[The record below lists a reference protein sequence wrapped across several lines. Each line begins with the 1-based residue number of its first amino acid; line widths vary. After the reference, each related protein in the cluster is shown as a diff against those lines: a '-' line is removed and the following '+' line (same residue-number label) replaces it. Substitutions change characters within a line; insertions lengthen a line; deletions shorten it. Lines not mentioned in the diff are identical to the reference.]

1 MYRAREGHQTEDLD
15 ARATTIRGTSA
26 RDAAKSPNV
35 IMRRPHLVL
44 FLALIALG
52 SAPVYGAASGTVTG
66 VVRDSQGTV
75 QIGAVVQLLRPDLSV
90 IASVFTDSTGHY
102 RLASVQP
109 GRYAVKAMG
118 TAFLPSLREDVRV
131 RSSAVVNLTLNTLYE
146 VMQWLPAEPRSGNAQ
161 QDDWKWTLR
170 AAANR
175 PLLRWLED
183 GPLVVIS
190 DGSGSAPRL
199 KARLMATG
207 EQGSFAES
215 GERVSATVEETPAD
229 SRELLAQVD
238 FDPNSD
244 AGLESTLG
252 FRQDLGFAGSVES
265 VAAVAIHPEVNSTG
279 SEGLDE
285 AAMRTLET
293 ISLGDALEAEAGSSE
308 VLARFATNSPNT
320 ILAALPF
327 AGVTWRNGDSKL
339 HYRMATALPSTMDA
353 EGSGAGLPAVS
364 MRNGRLAL
372 EHGLHQE
379 IGWERSTGNSDM
391 AVLVYADKI
400 DNPVMEAMG
409 GPGLNGPGLTSPGLN
424 GPAVNG
430 PGAAAGSAV
439 LYDGASGL
447 IRAAGPA
454 INSAG
459 MQASVEHSLTRTSQ
473 IRISCA
479 NGNAIVLA
487 SPQPGGGQGMAL
499 AQLLGS
505 AHARHAQ
512 SYSISLSGTL
522 DGSGT
527 RWRATYRWQPE
538 ETITPVAAF
547 DSDAANPYL
556 NLQLRQPVRIRRKGS
571 DGVGGFEVLLNLRN
585 LLAEGY
591 RPYLLSDG
599 SLVVFAQDQRSFSGG
614 LAFNF

>member
-1 MYRAREGHQTEDLD
+1 MCRAQQGHQTEDLE
-15 ARATTIRGTSA
+15 ARAGTSCATSA

-35 IMRRPHLVL
+35 IMRRLNLVL
-44 FLALIALG
+44 FLALIALR
-52 SAPVYGAASGTVTG
+52 SAPVYGAAPGSISG
-66 VVRDSQGTV
+66 VVRDAQGV
-75 QIGAVVQLLRPDLSV
+75 PQMGAVVELLRPDLSV
-90 IASVFTDSTGHY
+90 IASVFTNSTGHY
-102 RLASVQP
+102 KLPSVLP

-183 GPLVVIS
+183 GPLVVVS
-190 DGSGSAPRL
+190 DGAGGSPRL

-207 EQGSFAES
+207 QQGSFAES

-238 FDPNSD
+238 FDPDSN

-252 FRQDLGFAGSVES
+252 FRQELGFAGSVES
-265 VAAVAIHPEVNSTG
+265 VAAVAIHPEVDTAG

-293 ISLGDALEAEAGSSE
+293 VNLGDALEAEAGSTQ
-308 VLARFATNSPNT
+308 VLARFTDNSPNT
-320 ILAALPF
+320 IVAALPF
-327 AGVTWRNGDSKL
+327 ASVAWRSGDSTV
-339 HYRMATALPSTMDA
+339 HYRMATSVPALRDTDSNGA
-353 EGSGAGLPAVS
+353 EAGLPALS
-364 MRNGRLAL
+364 MRNGHLAM
-372 EHGLHQE
+372 EHGMHQE
-379 IGWERSTGNSDM
+379 IGWERSTDNSDV

-409 GPGLNGPGLTSPGLN
+409 SRAAGDTGA
-424 GPAVNG
+424 GPA
-430 PGAAAGSAV
+430 ASTL
-439 LYDGASGL
+439 LYDSVSGL
-447 IRAAGPA
+447 VRAAGPGY
-454 INSAG
+454 SSSG
-459 MQASVEHSLTRTSQ
+459 MQATVEHKLTRGSQ
-473 IRISCA
+473 IRVSCA
-479 NGNAIVLA
+479 NGNALVLA
-487 SPQPGGGQGMAL
+487 SSQPGAQAMGL
-499 AQLLGS
+499 AQLLAS

-538 ETITPVAAF
+538 ATISSVASFSQDGA
-547 DSDAANPYL
+547 DPYL
-556 NLQLRQPVRIRRKGS
+556 NFQLRQPVRIRRDAS
-571 DGVGGFEVLLNLRN
+571 DGVGGFEVLVNLRN

-599 SLVVFAQDQRSFSGG
+599 TVLVFAQDQRSFSGG
-614 LAFNF
+614 LAFTF

>member
-1 MYRAREGHQTEDLD
+1 
-15 ARATTIRGTSA
+15 
-26 RDAAKSPNV
+26 
-35 IMRRPHLVL
+35 MRRPHLVL

-52 SAPVYGAASGTVTG
+52 SAPVYGAAPGTISG
-66 VVRDSQGTV
+66 VVRDSQGV
-75 QIGAVVQLLRPDLSV
+75 AQMGAVVQLLRPDLSV
-90 IASVFTDSTGHY
+90 LSSVFTDSTGHY
-102 RLASVQP
+102 KLPSVMP

-146 VMQWLPAEPRSGNAQ
+146 VMQWLPAEPRSSNAQ

-183 GPLVVIS
+183 GPLVVVS
-190 DGSGSAPRL
+190 DGSGSSPRL

-207 EQGSFAES
+207 QQGSFGES
-215 GERVSATVEETPAD
+215 GERVSAAVEETPAE

-238 FDPNSD
+238 FDPTTV

-265 VAAVAIHPEVNSTG
+265 VAAVAIHPEVISNGSEGLGG

-285 AAMRTLET
+285 AAVRTLET
-293 ISLGDALEAEAGSSE
+293 INFGGALEAEAGSSE
-308 VLARFATNSPNT
+308 VLARFAANSPNS

-327 AGVTWRNGDSKL
+327 ASVAWRNGDTTL
-339 HYRMATALPSTMDA
+339 RYRMTTALPSAADG
-353 EGSGAGLPAVS
+353 EGSGTGVPTVS

-379 IGWERSTGNSDM
+379 IGWQHSTGNSDV

-400 DNPVMEAMG
+400 DNPVMEAVG
-409 GPGLNGPGLTSPGLN
+409 N
-424 GPAVNG
+424 
-430 PGAAAGSAV
+430 PGASGTGADTAAV
-439 LYDGASGL
+439 LYDAASGL
-447 IRAAGPA
+447 MRAAGPGF
-454 INSAG
+454 NSAG
-459 MQASVEHSLTRTSQ
+459 MQASAEHTLTRASQ
-473 IRISCA
+473 IRVGYA
-479 NGNAIVLA
+479 NGSALVLA
-487 SPQPGGGQGMAL
+487 SQQGGQPMGL
-499 AQLLGS
+499 GQLLAS

-538 ETITPVAAF
+538 ETITPVASFA
-547 DSDAANPYL
+547 SDAADPYL
-556 NLQLRQPVRIRRKGS
+556 NLQFRQPIRIRRDGS
-571 DGVGGFEVLLNLRN
+571 DGVGGFEVLVNLRN

-614 LAFNF
+614 VAFNF